1 MPGPRQSLGT
11 QEDPVVFDDDSDDE
25 QQHHSSQHQQ
35 PRTPRRNRV
44 RAQGLVRQPDSDPD
58 ESDLNAQL
66 NKLRERE
73 KRDAAGPSA
82 LAQSPVNATPSSS
95 QRMNGSY
102 VSNRENGSKDKGKGK
117 RGEVTSPVATQ
128 RPLRDYFSDNAE
140 AGPSRQIVVIDSDAE
155 TETTKRKANLPPS
168 QRKKKRRTDGFHEG
182 THLGTWGNFEKLV
195 VGGQPEGQRPKANK
209 TPKLGEWGNF
219 EPLNVLGQP
228 PSQAQAAPH
237 PDRER
242 EGSSSRTIK
251 RKGMMARKSAG
262 GKAPRG
268 TLRGAKAPT
277 VTPVAEGDAP
287 GPPLPRASATPLF
300 TSPPP
305 EAELPAPVKK
315 RMGPLWATDNAS
327 PEKPPPRPLSRSS
340 SRPSSRP
347 VSRPASQPLT
357 TPETGPSMS
366 QPPAS
371 APEPKSASSPPQPAL
386 STVVTRTSPFPSLP
400 GAAVSPSPEAMVL
413 DDAPLD
419 GVGMADIDDEDPMP
433 PLTEGS
439 LTPAPHSA
447 IDDGPA
453 FEIVEDVIGVF
464 DDAEIEEIVAPGRA
478 TGPAEE
484 PASTAVAEPATED
497 RENTPRARAPSTAP
511 TTTADNSRLAK
522 MHSSH
527 TDASSIDDAVLTPP
541 SRRLTAPMEITDEE
555 VEVLEVPARISR
567 REWERLIDSAQRLSD
582 GDGLFKGK
590 ESVTARELAPAG
602 MAGKVNRH
610 LDMHMID
617 QYHKLI
623 SKGSFLNPAIHR
635 EVFEMYMSMFTAVD
649 EPNAPTIKVVN
660 HIDGVPPN
668 FEFQYSNQMLYTTEV
683 PEPELGQGCG
693 CEGPCDPLSTTC
705 LCVKRQQLYFY
716 NLEGYHGFQYNEDGT
731 VKNHECPIWE
741 CGPNCGCPPECMN
754 RVIQR
759 GRSKDTVV
767 EIFKTRHKGW
777 GVQAKSFIKRGTFIG
792 IYSGEFVTEAETEVR
807 GRVYEKVG
815 RTYLFD
821 LDGYHISHPPDGLED
836 IDPRAYELAMTVKD
850 RAQKW
855 KAKELMELG
864 TISDL
869 SEAVDI
875 DDNDCDF
882 SYSAYSV
889 HPLYQPLVQSKPRY
903 LSGDAHPERPLLV
916 IFARFDIRPGE
927 EMCISYKGTPD
938 ESEMIVETPRRAGRR
953 KNKTSVQAYCKCGM
967 RKCDGNMFPC

>member
-1 MPGPRQSLGT
+1 MAGPRQSLGT
-11 QEDPVVFDDDSDDE
+11 QEDPFVFDDDSDDK
-25 QQHHSSQHQQ
+25 QPQHSSQHQQ
-35 PRTPRRNRV
+35 LRTPRRSRV

-73 KRDAAGPSA
+73 KRGAAGPSA
-82 LAQSPVNATPSSS
+82 LAQPPVIATPSSS
-95 QRMNGSY
+95 QRMNGSS
-102 VSNRENGSKDKGKGK
+102 VSNRENGSNYKGKGK

-140 AGPSRQIVVIDSDAE
+140 AGPSRQIVVIDSDDE
-155 TETTKRKANLPPS
+155 TKTTKRKANLPPS

-182 THLGTWGNFEKLV
+182 THLGSWGNFEKLV
-195 VGGQPEGQRPKANK
+195 VEGRPEGQRPKANK
-209 TPKLGEWGNF
+209 APSSLGPKLGEWGNF

-228 PSQAQAAPH
+228 PSQAQITPH
-237 PDRER
+237 RVRLRER
-242 EGSSSRTIK
+242 SPSRTVK
-251 RKGMMARKSAG
+251 HHGMMARKSTG

-268 TLRGAKAPT
+268 TLGGAKAPT
-277 VTPVAEGDAP
+277 ATPVAEGDAP

-300 TSPPP
+300 TFPPP

-327 PEKPPPRPLSRSS
+327 PEQPPPRPLSRSS

-347 VSRPASQPLT
+347 VSRPASQPLA
-357 TPETGPSMS
+357 TPEASPSMS
-366 QPPAS
+366 QPLAS

-386 STVVTRTSPFPSLP
+386 STVVTRTSPFPSLS
-400 GAAVSPSPEAMVL
+400 GAAVSPSAEAMVL
-413 DDAPLD
+413 DDAPRD
-419 GVGMADIDDEDPMP
+419 SVGMADIDDDEDLIP
-433 PLTEGS
+433 PLPEGS

-447 IDDGPA
+447 IDDGPS
-453 FEIVEDVIGVF
+453 FEIDEDVISVF
-464 DDAEIEEIVAPGRA
+464 DDAEIEEIVAPGDA

-484 PASTAVAEPATED
+484 PTSTAVAERATED
-497 RENTPRARAPSTAP
+497 LENSPRARAPSTAP
-511 TTTADNSRLAK
+511 TTTTDNSRLAK
-522 MHSSH
+522 MHDSH
-527 TDASSIDDAVLTPP
+527 TEASPIDDAVLTPP
-541 SRRLTAPMEITDEE
+541 SHGLAAPMEITDEE

-582 GDGLFKGK
+582 GDGLFKRK

-602 MAGKVNRH
+602 MAVKVNRH
-610 LDMHMID
+610 LDMHIID

-649 EPNAPTIKVVN
+649 EPNAPAIKVVN

-668 FEFQYSNQMLYTTEV
+668 FEFQYSNQMLYSTEV

-716 NLEGYHGFQYNEDGT
+716 NLEGT
-731 VKNHECPIWE
+731 VLSKNHECPIWE

-767 EIFKTRHKGW
+767 EIFKTRQKGW
-777 GVQAKSFIKRGTFIG
+777 GVRAKSFIKRGHFHRDLLWR
-792 IYSGEFVTEAETEVR
+792 VR

-864 TISDL
+864 TISDP
-869 SEAVDI
+869 SEAVGI

-889 HPLYQPLVQSKPRY
+889 DAFHLGAYVT
-903 LSGDAHPERPLLV
+903 DAHPERPLLV

-938 ESEMIVETPRRAGRR
+938 ESEIVMETPRRGRR
-953 KNKTSVQAYCKCGM
+953 DKNKTSVQAYVNPRAVGRPNGGQCKCGM
-967 RKCDGNMFPC
+967 RNCDGNMFPS